1 LEAGVIFFQVRRVQ
15 ASSNEV
21 ASHRQTII
29 FSSDD
34 SQSLHIIV
42 CYYQWGLNHC
52 WAIWTFTDLKDGT
65 MDLSVIMDLIT
76 CI

>member
-1 LEAGVIFFQVRRVQ
+1 MKEGCREMEGRWMNTRGVDDRSFGWYDPPKI
-15 ASSNEV
+15 V

-42 CYYQWGLNHC
+42 HYYLWPLLGNLDVVG
-52 WAIWTFTDLKDGT
+52 I
-65 MDLSVIMDLIT
+65 
-76 CI
+76 